1 MSSIVVGAS
10 GIVGGHIVDRLVL
23 AGEKPVAV
31 SRTGRAEH
39 NVDWLQADLSTPD
52 RLAWPT
58 VSTLYCT
65 AHVRLLACALPHIVT
80 PSLKRVVAFTSTSI
94 VTKMNSELETERASV
109 RQWAEAEQRL
119 IETCTK
125 VGVEWTVLRPTII
138 YDEGRD
144 ANITRLA
151 RLIEKFGFMPLAGSG
166 SGLRQPVHAE
176 DLAIGAIAAAAS
188 PAAANKVYAIP
199 GTDTISYCEM
209 VGRIFDGLH
218 KPRRIIPV
226 PLVLWRAAFALA
238 NPFIANANVAMA
250 NRMSND
256 MIFDPTPAVQDF
268 DWKPR
273 GFRPTFEKR
282 QRISR
287 RK

>member
-1 MSSIVVGAS
+1 MSSIVIGAS

-23 AGEKPVAV
+23 AGEKPAAV
-31 SRTGRAEH
+31 SRRHRAEQ
-39 NVDWLQADLSTPD
+39 NIDWLQADLATPD
-52 RLAWPT
+52 RLVWPL

-65 AHVRLLACALPHIVT
+65 AHVGLLAGALPHLVT

-94 VTKMNSELETERASV
+94 VTKMNSELEAERDSV

-119 IETCTK
+119 IDACTK
-125 VGVEWTVLRPTII
+125 LGVAWTVLRPTII

-166 SGLRQPVHAE
+166 SGLRQPVHAQ

-188 PAAANKVYAIP
+188 PAAANKIYAIP
-199 GTDTISYCEM
+199 GTDTVSYREM
-209 VGRIFDGLH
+209 IGRIFDGLH

-226 PLVLWRAAFALA
+226 PPLLWRAAFALA
-238 NPFIANANVAMA
+238 KPFIANANVAMG
-250 NRMSND
+250 NRMSKD
-256 MIFDPTPAVQDF
+256 MIFDPAPAMQDF
-268 DWKPR
+268 GWRPR
-273 GFRPTFEKR
+273 AFRPVF
-282 QRISR
+282 Q
-287 RK
+287 